1 MPKWKLSDDARKQLL
16 ALIRGGMHPDRACQ
30 AVGIAPGA
38 IRRWRM
44 EAGAGKK
51 KQQALVD
58 EIDTA
63 EAQCE
68 ANDVM
73 MTRRAATLET
83 VDTLCP
89 QCGDKISLSAFT
101 LLGLGDRVTAAHNVK
116 SQAASVALQRLTLR
130 FPKRWSQRV
139 VHTVEEEHNRL
150 LDVAERVLAPEVFK
164 ALLTAYIAAESGR
177 DETGADRG
185 EPGSGAVH

>member
-1 MPKWKLSDDARKQLL
+1 MKWKLTDEARKQLL
-16 ALIRGGMHPDRACQ
+16 ALVRGGMHPDRACQ
-30 AVGIAPGA
+30 AVGVAPGA

-44 EAGAGKK
+44 EARNGKK

-73 MTRRAATLET
+73 MTRRAATLEKS
-83 VDTLCP
+83 DAKCSE
-89 QCGDKISLSAFT
+89 CGAAIQIDAFT
-101 LLGLGDRVTAAHNVK
+101 LLGMQSHVTAAQNVK
-116 SQAASVALQRLTLR
+116 NMAASVALQRLTLR

-150 LDVAERVLAPEVFK
+150 LDVAQRVLAPEVFE
-164 ALLTAYIAAESGR
+164 ALLDAYLTADSGG
-177 DETGADRG
+177 DETGADPG
-185 EPGSGAVH
+185 GQAAEPVH